1 MTHTPFLTATQRS
14 ISRMVTDTIGFK
26 WSSYNAADR
35 AVAQRLLSEHAR
47 KAPTTLS
54 PNDFRKMMEGQK
66 YKRTKDFVQTLA
78 DAMKDD
84 IWNKL

>member
-35 AVAQRLLSEHAR
+35 AVAQRLLSDYIH
-47 KAPTTLS
+47 KAPEVLTTAE
-54 PNDFRKMMEGQK
+54 FQKMMQGKK

-78 DAMKDD
+78 DALKDD

>member
-1 MTHTPFLTATQRS
+1 MTQTPFLTATQRS
-14 ISRMVTDTIGFK
+14 ISRMVTETIGFK

-35 AVAQRLLSEHAR
+35 AVAQRLLSDHAR
-47 KAPTTLS
+47 KAPTFLS
-54 PNDFRKMMEGQK
+54 SADFTKMMEGKQ

>member
-1 MTHTPFLTATQRS
+1 MTQTPFLTTTQRS

-35 AVAQRLLSEHAR
+35 AVARRLLSDYVK
-47 KAPTTLS
+47 KAPTTL
-54 PNDFRKMMEGQK
+54 PPAEFKKMMEGRK

-78 DAMKDD
+78 DAIKDD
-84 IWNKL
+84 IWNRL

>member
-1 MTHTPFLTATQRS
+1 MTQTPYLTATQRS

-35 AVAQRLLSEHAR
+35 AVAQRLLSEHAS
-47 KAPTTLS
+47 KAPLTLS
-54 PNDFRKMMEGQK
+54 PTDFGKMMEGKK

-84 IWNKL
+84 IWNRL

>member
-1 MTHTPFLTATQRS
+1 MVQTPFLTATQRS

-35 AVAQRLLSEHAR
+35 AVAHRLLSDYVK
-47 KAPTTLS
+47 KAPEILA
-54 PNDFRKMMEGQK
+54 PAEFQKMMEGKK

>member
-1 MTHTPFLTATQRS
+1 MTQTPFLTATQRS

-35 AVAQRLLSEHAR
+35 AVAHRLLSEHAR
-47 KAPTTLS
+47 RAPVALS
-54 PNDFRKMMEGQK
+54 SADFSKMMEGKK

-78 DAMKDD
+78 DAMKDE
-84 IWNKL
+84 IWNRL